1 MGNFSPDFGTAPVT
15 SLIAPETR
23 PLKIMLT
30 EVDLNVTEDFTGEV
44 VSALLGTVSR
54 HGGWHFVQLLKRPQN
69 SVFGVRVHG

>member
-1 MGNFSPDFGTAPVT
+1 
-15 SLIAPETR
+15 
-23 PLKIMLT
+23 MLT

-69 SVFGVRVHG
+69 SVFGVRAHG